1 MLVLYFT
8 ALVSGAAMLR
18 RKQPDPAVWYILL
31 SVLGVAAYLTLFESA
46 ARRALPAAVLLLP
59 LCGMVCTAPGA
70 RTLVH
75 RILSRIFKSKRSIY
89 G

>member
-1 MLVLYFT
+1 MAKKSSKKT
-8 ALVSGAAMLR
+8 AKPVRPQLGEGVE
-18 RKQPDPAVWYILL
+18 ILNAG